1 MKTNKVYLVYMSNYE
16 EVVRDGAEATEI
28 LGLYKDPAEAKAV
41 AKAQINKVLEDH
53 NWVLDEERNDLD
65 RDWFVRFFFN
75 NQENWDVYFE
85 LSVAELEVK

>member
-28 LGLYKDPAEAKAV
+28 LGIYNNKEEAYNV
-41 AKAQINKVLEDH
+41 ARSQINRVLEDH

-65 RDWFVRFFFN
+65 RDEYVRFFFN
-75 NQENWDVYFE
+75 SQENWDCYFE
-85 LSVAELEVK
+85 LSVTELEVK

>member
-1 MKTNKVYLVYMSNYE
+1 MEKVYLVYMSNYE

-28 LGLYKDPAEAKAV
+28 LGVYKNKEEAYNV
-41 AKAQINKVLEDH
+41 AKAQINKVLDDH
-53 NWVLDEERNDLD
+53 NWVLDMERDDLD

-75 NQENWDVYFE
+75 NQENWDCYFE